1 MADDAK
7 LKVIIE
13 GDSKALVA
21 AVGAASA
28 ATAAGGKDIKG
39 SLASIGKA
47 FTVMGIAA
55 VAAGT
60 AITIGF
66 VKKSVNAFIEFEQSL
81 TRINAVMTELDATQ
95 RQTLQQSIRD
105 IAAESQFTARQVT
118 DAATQLVFA
127 GMAYDDLIGDEDNG
141 ITGAVSALVDFAIAA
156 GTPVE
161 TAAEISMA
169 ALSGFGLEVKEMTR
183 VMDVMMTT
191 YTSAF
196 VTLEEL
202 GQTMKFLAPTARA
215 AGISIEEAA
224 AAAGALGNAG
234 LKGTIAGTGL
244 RMSINKLLSPT
255 DDARK
260 VMDELGLSFFTLTP
274 RGETA
279 QVALQGLSGS
289 LRQST
294 RELEAT
300 KFAVEALN
308 NELSDLSIEQ
318 QRNSL
323 AIAEI
328 RQRAARQGRTLTDQ
342 EIKTVERLQMAN
354 EDLSIQQQRL
364 GIEQAVATKAQQKN
378 SKTVA
383 DQKRLYGSLN
393 REVQMQTTG
402 LTSLVDVINQLEA
415 AGATTSQVLEIFSVR
430 GGTAIM
436 ALLGQADAFRDLTEA
451 NYESQGALAAFIEE
465 IKTSVAF
472 AMMQVKSNFEETQ
485 LVIGE
490 IYADL
495 LTMDGGVAEAMN
507 GIAES
512 IRANKEDWKELA
524 VSLADTII
532 PLLYGIPDLID
543 GVTRAFANM
552 RPFLNVIVGLFKL
565 LGVILWPVFK
575 TLEAIAWLVEKL
587 TGSGKAGS
595 VVASAGAGMATGAA
609 VGSIIPGIGTGIG
622 AAVGGVAGTIG
633 ALHEG
638 GVTTGPSVNLIGEA
652 GPEAIIPLDKL
663 PRIIADA
670 GYVPQNMAA
679 SSRARG
685 GPAQSA
691 GGLTINFGSISISGG
706 TNMTSASIREIMRT
720 EMPKI
725 VKDSYASGARGVV

>member
-13 GDSKALVA
+13 GDSKALIA

-28 ATAAGGKDIKG
+28 ATASGGKDIKG

-127 GMAYDDLIGDEDNG
+127 GMAYDDLIGDEDKG

-364 GIEQAVATKAQQKN
+364 GIEQAVATKAQEKN

-490 IYADL
+490 IFADL

-512 IRANKEDWKELA
+512 IRANKEDWKDLA
-524 VSLADTII
+524 KSIGDTIV
-532 PLLYGIPDLID
+532 PLLFAIPALID
-543 GVTRAFANM
+543 GITRAFANM

-565 LGVILWPVFK
+565 LGIILWPVFK
-575 TLEAIAWLVEKL
+575 LLEGIAWVVEKL

-595 VVASAGAGMATGAA
+595 VAASAGAGVATGAA
-609 VGSIIPGIGTGIG
+609 IGSIIPGVGTAVG
-622 AAVGGVAGTIG
+622 AVVGGVAGTIG

-679 SSRARG
+679 SPRG

>member
-28 ATAAGGKDIKG
+28 ATAAGGKSIKG
-39 SLASIGKA
+39 SLASIGKSFA
-47 FTVMGIAA
+47 LMGVAA

-66 VKKSVNAFIEFEQSL
+66 VKKSVNAFIDFEQSL

-127 GMAYDDLIGDEDNG
+127 GMAYDDLIGDEDAG

-169 ALSGFGLEVKEMTR
+169 ALSGFGMEVKEMTR
-183 VMDVMMTT
+183 VMDVLMTT

-279 QVALQGLSGS
+279 QAALQGLSGS
-289 LRQST
+289 LRLST

-328 RQRAARQGRTLTDQ
+328 RQRAARQGRSLTDQ

-364 GIEQAVATKAQQKN
+364 SIEQAEATKAQQKN
-378 SKTVA
+378 QRTVS
-383 DQKRLYGSLN
+383 DQKSLYSSLN

-436 ALLGQADAFRDLTEA
+436 ALLGQADAFRELTEA
-451 NYESQGALAAFIEE
+451 NYDAEGALSAFIQE
-465 IKTSVAF
+465 IKTSTAF

-490 IYADL
+490 LFAEL
-495 LTMDGGVAEAMN
+495 LTMDGGIADAMN
-507 GIAES
+507 GVAES
-512 IRANKEDWKELA
+512 IRANKEDWRELA
-524 VSLADTII
+524 QMIGDTLI
-532 PLLYGIPDLID
+532 PLLFKLPGLID
-543 GVTRAFANM
+543 DITNAFTLM
-552 RPFLNVIVGLFKL
+552 QPVLNTLKGFFMA
-565 LGVILWPVFK
+565 LGAV
-575 TLEAIAWLVEKL
+575 AWVVLKIIEGIGDAL
-587 TGSGKAGS
+587 AYITGSGKAGE
-595 VVASAGAGMATGAA
+595 VGASAAAGAGLGAA
-609 VGSIIPGIGTGIG
+609 IGSVIPGVGT
-622 AAVGGVAGTIG
+622 AVGAVVGGLLGGIG

-638 GVTTGPSVNLIGEA
+638 GITTGPSVNLIGEA
-652 GPEAIIPLDKL
+652 GPEAVIPLDRL
-663 PRIIADA
+663 PKIIADA

-679 SSRARG
+679 SPRARG
-685 GPAQSA
+685 GPAQTA

-706 TNMTSASIREIMRT
+706 TNMTSESVREIMRT
-720 EMPKI
+720 EMPRI
-725 VKDSYASGARGVV
+725 VKDSYGSGARGVV